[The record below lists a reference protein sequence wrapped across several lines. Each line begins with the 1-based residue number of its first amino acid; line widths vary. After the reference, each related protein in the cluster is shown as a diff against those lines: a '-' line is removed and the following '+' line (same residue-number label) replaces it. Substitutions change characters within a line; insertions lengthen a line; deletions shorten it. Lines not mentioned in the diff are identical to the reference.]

1 MPRAMPWILGAIGA
15 AASALMVLAWWVGGS
30 ERALFAHAVSL
41 AIAVGLVTLAADIFD
56 SERTCA
62 VDPPI
67 EPIQWGGARPR
78 VRLAEVIPA
87 LVVLGGLVLLGVGY
101 RLLR

>member
-1 MPRAMPWILGAIGA
+1 MPWILGTIGV

-41 AIAVGLVTLAADIFD
+41 AIAVGLVTLAADIFEPRGRAP
-56 SERTCA
+56 STYSSSPSKGTT
-62 VDPPI
+62 PPR
-67 EPIQWGGARPR
+67 A
-78 VRLAEVIPA
+78 RLAGVTPS
-87 LVVLGGLVLLGVGY
+87 LVVLAALVLLGVGY